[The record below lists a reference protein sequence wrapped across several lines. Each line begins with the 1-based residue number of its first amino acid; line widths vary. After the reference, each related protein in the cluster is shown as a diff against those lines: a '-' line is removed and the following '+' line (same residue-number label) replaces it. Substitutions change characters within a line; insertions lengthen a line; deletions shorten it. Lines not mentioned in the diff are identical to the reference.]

1 MQSRIAGYSV
11 RFQAWFRRDGRA
23 WIAWCPAVD
32 VMTQAE
38 TMKRARESLREA
50 VKLWFESC
58 IERNALGEA
67 LTELGF
73 SELPLGEAPP
83 AGAETVAV
91 IRQPDAQPA
100 PCASMSF
107 SIGSGKGSDCIEGTI
122 PAYIAALQLGETAR
136 ARG

>member
-1 MQSRIAGYSV
+1 
-11 RFQAWFRRDGRA
+11 
-23 WIAWCPAVD
+23 
-32 VMTQAE
+32 
-38 TMKRARESLREA
+38 MKRARESLREA
-50 VKLWFESC
+50 VELWFESC

-73 SELPLGEAPP
+73 SELPRGETTPD
-83 AGAETVAV
+83 GAETVAV

-100 PCASMSF
+100 SCASMSF